1 MVTLAGGSLPPFCS
15 DSNRFSHDIVVV
27 NNIPSNSPIKTIAVT
42 PDGWIFVGSDK
53 SILTYNSTSGTI
65 QLADS
70 FSLDADIHHI
80 EVIGQFLIVSTDAYV
95 DQFPQVTVGQV
106 NILNLSN
113 GQTVPLV
120 VSLLSGNCF

>member
-1 MVTLAGGSLPPFCS
+1 
-15 DSNRFSHDIVVV
+15 
-27 NNIPSNSPIKTIAVT
+27 VT

-53 SILTYNSTSGTI
+53 SILMYNSTAGTI

-70 FSLDADIHHI
+70 FALDADIHHI

-113 GQTVPLV
+113 GQTIPLV
-120 VSLLSGNCF
+120 VSLFLDLL